1 MIPNLSAA
9 LELAPG
15 KKSGSVWIHSDLQLS
30 KPALADRV
38 LADAVDDILS
48 LDLNLSA
55 AFCLGDA
62 LCGKSEP
69 DLNAVAQ
76 ATLRHNTRLGIPI
89 CYVMGNHEQD
99 LRRAGINH
107 YPLFEIAQSTPN
119 WHTLENLSDFYF
131 ARRIFGTLVV
141 FMGDHA
147 GPDWWTS
154 HGNVEGPFPNHYP
167 HTSSDYKVLR
177 DAIAAHGGPA
187 ITVSHY
193 SYPGGQR
200 PSRLQGEM
208 LPLPSN
214 LLTHCYG
221 HAHIGDLVWNK
232 EFPWLRDNPVT
243 GQPLRQFNIS
253 ALETDRSPGS
263 HSAILD
269 FDTRGPKTLRIRCH
283 QSKQWLDTFP
293 IAR

>member
-1 MIPNLSAA
+1 MPLDFSH
-9 LELAPG
+9 LPDLAPG
-15 KKSGSVWIHSDLQLS
+15 KTSGSIWIHSDLQLS

-38 LADAVDDILS
+38 LADAVDDLLS

-76 ATLRHNTRLGIPI
+76 ATLRHNARLAVPV
-89 CYVMGNHEQD
+89 CYVMGNHEND
-99 LRRAGINH
+99 LRRSGTAK
-107 YPLFEIAQSTPN
+107 YPLFDLAQSTPN
-119 WHTLENLSDFYF
+119 WHTLNHLSDFYF
-131 ARRIFGTLVV
+131 ARKIFGTLVV

-147 GPDWWTS
+147 GPDWWSS
-154 HGNVEGPFPNHYP
+154 HGSIEGPHPEHYP
-167 HTSSDYKVLR
+167 HPPAAYQALR
-177 DAIAAHGGPA
+177 NAIAAYPGPA

-193 SYPGGQR
+193 AYPGGQR
-200 PSRLQGEM
+200 PSRLQGAM
-208 LPLPSN
+208 LPLPQN

-221 HAHIGDLVWNK
+221 HAHIGDLVWNS
-232 EFPWLRDNPVT
+232 ESPWLRENPIT
-243 GQPLRQFNIS
+243 GQPLRQYNIS

-269 FDTRGPKTLRIRCH
+269 FDAQGPATLRIRCH
-283 QSKQWLDTFP
+283 QSKQWLDTFE
-293 IAR
+293 IVR